1 MSSHSTSG
9 DPLRVSSP
17 AAGSGRSSI
26 TIAFLGDVMLGRGVA
41 EDVGRREP
49 ASFWGDLVP
58 ILAASD
64 LVVANLECAITKLT
78 VPWTRTRKAFH
89 FRAPPDAVEVL
100 RAGRVGAVALANNHV
115 LDFEEEGL
123 LDTLR
128 HLDTAGIAH
137 AGAGETLDQA
147 REPAVVAVG
156 ALAMG
161 IAAFTDNEPGWAAG
175 PGRPGTSQLRF
186 LPTPGAL
193 RIVERSVA
201 RAREKGASFI
211 VLSLHWGYNMVERP
225 PRPFRGFARA
235 ALERG
240 VDLIHGHSAHI
251 FQGVEIHHGK
261 PILYDTG
268 EALDDYAVDPVLR
281 NDRSFVFLADVEGP
295 RVRALRL
302 VPILQQGTRVGLARG
317 LDFED
322 ACRRMQVL
330 SAEMGTPTRPAPHG
344 LTIPIPAAGI

>member
-1 MSSHSTSG
+1 
-9 DPLRVSSP
+9 
-17 AAGSGRSSI
+17 
-26 TIAFLGDVMLGRGVA
+26 MLGRGVA
-41 EDVGRREP
+41 EEIGRREP

-58 ILAASD
+58 VLAAAD
-64 LVVANLECAITKLT
+64 LAVANLECAITRHT
-78 VPWTRTRKAFH
+78 VPWTRTPKTFH

-100 RAGRVGAVALANNHV
+100 RAGRVGAVSLANNHV
-115 LDFEEEGL
+115 LDFEEGGL
-123 LDTLR
+123 RDTLR

-137 AGAGETLDQA
+137 AGAGEILERA
-147 REPAVVAVG
+147 RQPAVVAAGLLRV
-156 ALAMG
+156 G
-161 IAAFTDNEPGWAAG
+161 IAGFTDNEPGWAAG

-186 LPTPGAL
+186 LPFAGAL
-193 RIVERSVA
+193 RIVERAVA
-201 RAREKGASFI
+201 LARDRGASFI
-211 VLSLHWGYNMVERP
+211 VLSLHWGYNMEERP
-225 PRPFRGFARA
+225 PRPFRWFARA

-317 LDFED
+317 RDFED
-322 ACRRMQVL
+322 TCRRMQVL
-330 SAEMGTPTRPAPHG
+330 SAEMGTRAQPEPHG
-344 LTIPIPAAGI
+344 LTIQIPTAGV